1 MRAEHC
7 WDFGQ
12 WSDVVRE
19 LADYNPARYKDV
31 IKYPLAEALIAY
43 ESRLRDDAQRDF
55 EFSCLMY
62 QIGCAGFSGGKG
74 LRKPEMPPI
83 LKDE

>member
-1 MRAEHC
+1 M
-7 WDFGQ
+7 
-12 WSDVVRE
+12 RE
-19 LADYNPARYKDV
+19 LADHDPARYKVV

-43 ESRLRDDAQRDF
+43 EARLRNDAHHDF

-74 LRKPEMPPI
+74 LKKPDMPPI
-83 LKDE
+83 LKED